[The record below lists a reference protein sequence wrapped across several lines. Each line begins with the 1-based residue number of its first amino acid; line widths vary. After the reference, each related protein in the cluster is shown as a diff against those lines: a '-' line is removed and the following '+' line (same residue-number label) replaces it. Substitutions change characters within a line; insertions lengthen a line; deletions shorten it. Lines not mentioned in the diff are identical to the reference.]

1 MTHVPH
7 PNPLGPGNPPPRGF
21 LDVPYLLEA
30 SEPRRPVSRLWFFL
44 GGMMAVMVSSA
55 VFSANAKSGQLL
67 IEAVSGLLMA
77 GLMVA
82 VVLISSAALRRVRA
96 EQQLVEG
103 IGELVQLRRWSEA
116 AGQLDQYLARPA
128 RTQGLRAQALI
139 YLGAVLA
146 RYQRFTDAIAVYE
159 HLLEADMLDAGT
171 EYGLR
176 LGRAMAMLREDH
188 LVDADRAISELK
200 RATPTGVDSAGLALV
215 ELYRDVKT
223 GHADD
228 AVVRF
233 ERVLPYVRQ
242 QLGHRAGDAWGLAA
256 RAYDQ
261 LGRPAEAATAY
272 RNATLLSPPV
282 ELSRRYPELRKLEG
296 KYEPSYAPP
305 EAA

>member
-1 MTHVPH
+1 MTDRPDQFAPASPPGHVY
-7 PNPLGPGNPPPRGF
+7 
-21 LDVPYLLEA
+21 LDVPHLLEA

-44 GGMMAVMVSSA
+44 GGMMLVMVTSA
-55 VFSANAKSGQLL
+55 AFSANARTGQGV

-77 GLMVA
+77 AMMLA
-82 VVLISSAALRRVRA
+82 VVWISSTAVRRVRA

-116 AGQLDQYLARPA
+116 AGQLDRYLATPA
-128 RTQGLRAQALI
+128 RTHGLRAQAMI
-139 YLGAVLA
+139 YLGSVLA
-146 RYQRFTDAIAVYE
+146 RYQRFTDAIAVFD
-159 HLLEADMLDAGT
+159 HLIDADVLDAGT

-200 RATPTGVDSAGLALV
+200 RATPTGVDSAGLAVL

-223 GHADD
+223 GHPGD
-228 AVVRF
+228 AIVRF
-233 ERVLPYVRQ
+233 ERVLPFVRQ

-256 RAYDQ
+256 GAYHQ
-261 LGRPAEAATAY
+261 LGRPADAAAAY
-272 RNATLLSPPV
+272 RKATLLSPAV
-282 ELSRRYPELRKLEG
+282 ELSRRYPELQKLEG
-296 KYEPSYAPP
+296 TYEPSYAPA